1 MNANKNNYPL
11 VSIITVNFNQLAVTT
26 ELLNS
31 LREITYP
38 NTEIIVVDNASPDD
52 NPTELKQQFPEI
64 KLITSLENLGFAGG
78 NNLGV
83 KSSTGEYLMFINND
97 TEVPPAFLE
106 PLVDL
111 LEKDK
116 TIGMASPKIRY
127 HWNSDLVQYAGFS
140 KMNSY
145 TIRNKG
151 LGYHKPND
159 DPEVNEL
166 KETASIH
173 GAAMMVPR
181 RVIEKVGM
189 MTEIYFLYYEEH
201 DWAEMVKRAGYKI
214 YYQPESYIL
223 HKESVSTGK
232 DSPFKTYYL
241 NRNRILFARRNFS
254 GFPFYVSMFFQTF
267 IAIPK
272 NSLVF
277 LLRGKWKHLVSYWK
291 ALIWNLTHYK
301 NLKSNP
307 KL

>member
-1 MNANKNNYPL
+1 MSNSKNSFPL
-11 VSIITVNFNQLAVTT
+11 VSIITVNYNQLAVTV
-26 ELLNS
+26 ECLKS

-52 NPTELKQQFPEI
+52 NPEELKQQFPEI
-64 KLITSLENLGFAGG
+64 KLITSIENLGFAGG

-83 KSSTGEYLMFINND
+83 KASKGEYLMFINND

-106 PLVDL
+106 PLVNL

-116 TIGMASPKIRY
+116 TIGMVSPKIRY

-140 KMNSY
+140 KINPY

-159 DPEVNEL
+159 APEVNEL

-173 GAAMMVPR
+173 GAAMMVSR
-181 RVIEKVGM
+181 RAIEKVGM

-223 HKESVSTGK
+223 HKESISTGK

-241 NRNRILFARRNFS
+241 NRNRLLFARRNFS
-254 GFPFYVSMFFQTF
+254 GFPFFVSMLFQTF

-272 NSLVF
+272 NSLIF
-277 LLRGKWKHLVSYWK
+277 LLNGKWKHFTSYWK
-291 ALIWNLTHYK
+291 AIIWNLAHYK